1 MKITLSQLKLSIRK
15 QSDKCQLSLSLTQR
29 LKFKT
34 WCFACLCRKKNEL
47 QKKKHKFLALLNDC
61 SSELHVELPSETE
74 RLPPSNEIYLLL
86 REEYFL
92 TRPYIIAGS
101 DNGMCT

>member
-1 MKITLSQLKLSIRK
+1 MSA
-15 QSDKCQLSLSLTQR
+15 LSLSHTKIEIQDLV
-29 LKFKT
+29 F
-34 WCFACLCRKKNEL
+34 CLPLQKKNEL

-61 SSELHVELPSETE
+61 SSERHVGLPSETE